1 MEVEQ
6 RYKSAVDDI
15 GDVDETDWSVCDVDN
30 SYEVGVDAILCD
42 AHEADVD
49 NAEDAKD
56 TVRDVGGVDD
66 ACDADEDDKGCKRR
80 CVDGV
85 KNWIWQQFFGKILR
99 MSYRKERYCEQTGRQ
114 VGAKW
119 GQDGQAGDK
128 V

>member
-6 RYKSAVDDI
+6 RYKSAVDNI
-15 GDVDETDWSVCDVDN
+15 GDVDETDWNVCDVDN

-56 TVRDVGGVDD
+56 TVRDVGDVDD
-66 ACDADEDDKGCKRR
+66 ACDADEDEYKGCKRR
-80 CVDGV
+80 CEDGV
-85 KNWIWQQFFGKILR
+85 KIEFGSSSSGKSFARAIVRNGTVSKL
-99 MSYRKERYCEQTGRQ
+99 
-114 VGAKW
+114 GAKW
-119 GQDGQAGDK
+119 GQAGDK